1 MLIILLF
8 LSLLALFYLL
18 GKTTEVAVFSINKIS
33 STFKLPIF
41 FVGILLGLFT
51 SLPELMIGINALVD
65 DISEV
70 SFGNLLGGSLVLFG
84 LIFGLGLMLERKVLT
99 DGKIIHIIPILGYLF
114 LPFLFGFD
122 GSIKGVESIILILLY
137 PLMLF
142 LLFKQHKNEIGPDV
156 RVTVHKKTFIK
167 NCFWLILVLIGV
179 ALISHTIIII
189 TAYLLKWFH
198 VQGFVVG
205 LLLFA
210 IGTNLPELSVMIASW
225 KTKTSELSLS
235 HLIGSVIV
243 DPLLIGIFSL
253 IRPYESNAGFFMA
266 NTMMFSLLL
275 FAAVAYFYRTGKRFT
290 REEGFILFTIYLA
303 FAITNVGISLKS

>member
-8 LSLLALFYLL
+8 LSLLILFYLL
-18 GKTTEVAVFSINKIS
+18 GKTTEVAVFSIKHLS

-51 SLPELMIGINALVD
+51 SLPELTIGINALID
-65 DISEV
+65 DIAEV

-99 DGKIIHIIPILGYLF
+99 DGNIAHIVPILAYLF
-114 LPFLFGFD
+114 LPFVFAFD
-122 GSIKGVESIILILLY
+122 GTIRGIESIILIVLY
-137 PLMLF
+137 PVMLF
-142 LLFKQHKNEIGPDV
+142 LLFRQHKDEIGKDT
-156 RVTVHKKTFIK
+156 RVIVHKKVFIK
-167 NCFWLILVLIGV
+167 HAFWIILVLIGV
-179 ALISHTIIII
+179 AVISHGIIII
-189 TAYLLKWFH
+189 TQYLLHFFS

-210 IGTNLPELSVMIASW
+210 IGTNLPEISVMITSW
-225 KTKTSELSLS
+225 KTKTSELSMS

-253 IRPYESNAGFFMA
+253 IRPYESGAGFFMA
-266 NTMMFSLLL
+266 NTMIFSLLL
-275 FAAVAYFYRTGKRFT
+275 FVAVIYFYRTGKRFT

-303 FAITNVGISLKS
+303 FAITNVGISLRS